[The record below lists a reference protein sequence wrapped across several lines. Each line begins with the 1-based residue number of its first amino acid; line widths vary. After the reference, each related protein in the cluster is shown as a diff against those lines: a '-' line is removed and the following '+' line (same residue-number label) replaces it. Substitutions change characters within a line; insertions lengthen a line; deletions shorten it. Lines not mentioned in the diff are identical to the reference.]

1 MRTRMCYSRR
11 MNLTASK
18 SKNIE
23 PRLRA
28 YIAESV
34 REVLDDPDFGLELS
48 EKAKRRL
55 MAAQASSAKGI
66 PLETILKRYA

>member
-1 MRTRMCYSRR
+1 
-11 MNLTASK
+11 MNLIATKAK
-18 SKNIE
+18 SIE

-48 EKAKRRL
+48 ATAKRHLR
-55 MAAQASSAKGI
+55 AAQTQPRKYV
-66 PLETILKRYA
+66 PLATVLKQYRAHA

>member
-1 MRTRMCYSRR
+1 
-11 MNLTASK
+11 MNIVATKTK
-18 SKNIE
+18 SIE

-48 EKAKRRL
+48 AAMKRRL
-55 MAAQASSAKGI
+55 KDIQTQSREYI
-66 PLETILKRYA
+66 PLATVLKKYRPHA

>member
-1 MRTRMCYSRR
+1 MSTIS
-11 MNLTASK
+11 LKSK
-18 SKNIE
+18 SVE

-48 EKAKRRL
+48 ATAKRRL
-55 MAAQASSAKGI
+55 KQAQTSSAKGI
-66 PLETILKRYA
+66 SLETILKRYA

>member
-1 MRTRMCYSRR
+1 
-11 MNLTASK
+11 MNFVSLK

-34 REVLDDPDFGLELS
+34 REMLDDPDFGLELS
-48 EKAKRRL
+48 ATAKRRL
-55 MAAQASSAKGI
+55 KKAQASSAKGI
-66 PLETILKRYA
+66 PLTTLLKRYS